1 MVLGAIFDMD
11 GVLVDSSEAH
21 HASWSRLGDEI
32 GTPFPRALFDRTF
45 GMHNNQIIPLWLG
58 DVPADEVE
66 RLGLRKEEI
75 YRASPPHLLRAL
87 PGAQALVAAL
97 AADGW
102 RLAVASSGTRANI
115 ELILRLLDLKNAFHF
130 LATGDDVTHG
140 KPHPEVFLKAVA
152 GLGLAPAAC
161 AVIEDAPQGVE
172 AGLTAGAT
180 VLAVT
185 STRPA
190 ADLAEAHYVVDSL
203 ENVTPASL
211 RDLVMHSSPASSR

>member
-1 MVLGAIFDMD
+1 MKLGAIFDMD

-21 HASWSRLGDEI
+21 HASWSRLGDEV

-45 GMHNNQIIPLWLG
+45 GMHNNQIIPMWLG
-58 DVPADEVE
+58 DVPPDQIE
-66 RLGLRKEEI
+66 RLGLRKEEL

-87 PGAQALVAAL
+87 PGAQALVTAL
-97 AADGW
+97 ATDGW
-102 RLAVASSGTRANI
+102 RLAVASSGPRANVA
-115 ELILRLLDLKNAFHF
+115 LILRLLDLENAFHF

-140 KPHPEVFLKAVA
+140 KPHPEVFLKAMA
-152 GLGLAPAAC
+152 GLALAPTAC

-172 AGLTAGAT
+172 AGLAAGAA

-190 ADLAEAHYVVDSL
+190 ADLAQAHGVVSSL
-203 ENVTPASL
+203 EEVTPASL
-211 RDLVMHSSPASSR
+211 ADLVRIRT